1 MRYLVIG
8 AGVLGSLITYALCQG
23 KKDVTLLAR
32 GRSLVRLQKGGLHIY
47 HIRQNKRT
55 VNQIN
60 VVEHL
65 KSDDHYDVIFV
76 ATQKSQ
82 LSSLMPMLCENVHC
96 RHIIFIG
103 NNCVADKTAADFQAA
118 CCSQAAVWFGFL
130 HCGGRRQNGC
140 VHNWH
145 PDICNFE
152 IGPAGNKQVPPDE
165 IADAFLGTCLRVE
178 KKKDMN
184 AWLKY
189 HGAIIVPVCLAIQ
202 IENRQKNS
210 FFESRALNLSIE
222 AVKECMS
229 FLKKESYVL
238 DAPHDMKF
246 LNYPTKLIQ
255 FALALLLPTKTGHY
269 IALDHALSA
278 EEEIEQLTQELLA
291 LAREYNISLPCLKQ
305 LYSDKLNMN

>member
-8 AGVLGSLITYALCQG
+8 AGVLGSLLTYALCQG
-23 KKDVTLLAR
+23 EKDVTLLAR
-32 GRSLVRLQKGGLHIY
+32 GRSLAGLQKEGLLIY
-47 HIRQNKRT
+47 HIRQKKKT
-55 VNQIN
+55 VNRIH
-60 VVEHL
+60 VVEQL
-65 KSDDHYDVIFV
+65 KADDHYDVILV
-76 ATQKSQ
+76 AVQKSQ
-82 LSSLMPMLCENVHC
+82 ISSLMPMLCENVPC

-103 NNCVADKTAADFQAA
+103 NNCAADKTAADFQAA
-118 CCSQAAVWFGFL
+118 CCSHAAVWFGFL
-130 HCGGRRQNGC
+130 HCGGRRQNGW

-152 IGPAGNKQVPPDE
+152 IGPAGTGQVLPDE
-165 IADAFLGTCLRVE
+165 IADAFQGTCLRVE

-202 IENRQKNS
+202 IENRQQNS
-210 FFESRALNLSIE
+210 FWGSRVLKLSIE

-229 FLKKESYVL
+229 FLKKENYVL

-255 FALALLLPTKTGHY
+255 FALALLLPTRTGHY

-291 LAREYNISLPCLKQ
+291 LAREYHAALPCLEQ
-305 LYSDKLNMN
+305 LHSDK